1 MSGYNAVLELR
12 RLEADLDKLGLMLCA
27 PKHGNWSGDNY
38 DDRAGVKPKDAT
50 SLPIYNRDAELFTGS
65 LVQIRTWLIGVQW
78 ARQYDTML
86 KLSDD
91 KKRAAK
97 EDQERARQFSVK
109 QRQLLEELKK
119 DHTKVEIK

>member
-38 DDRAGVKPKDAT
+38 SDRAGVKPKDAEA
-50 SLPIYNRDAELFTGS
+50 LPIYTRDAELFIGT
-65 LVQIRTWLIGVQW
+65 LPEIRIWMIGIAW
-78 ARQYDTML
+78 ARNYDMML

-91 KKRAAK
+91 KKRTKK
-97 EDQERARQFSVK
+97 ESDYRHA
-109 QRQLLEELKK
+109 QLVRNLKH
-119 DHTKVEIK
+119 DHTKQRGN